1 MRSTNIVKLLTLIFC
16 IMLLISSNLS
26 LLQASSDQQDDLRD
40 PELSLSANY
49 AWISDELQDSELD
62 GNIVGDDVIYWGEDL
77 GVYYNSIETQEKL
90 KAAEAAFPDY
100 VTYFEYGLSYLEKP
114 LMGVR
119 LTMQNSMDVY
129 SKSEILIVA
138 AHHAR
143 EAITV
148 MDALILMDDIL
159 YGIDNSESW
168 AVTAL
173 QQNEIYIL
181 PLFNPDGLDYTYIN
195 PWQRANMQPVDGD
208 QDGTLDDDREV
219 GDVNGDFYVE
229 EYFDGTFE
237 GTDLDGDGKTGED
250 IPGGID
256 LNRNYGYKFGFD
268 DIGSSPN
275 PNDFTYRGEYA
286 FEAPETDQFSKF
298 ASEHHFY
305 TSISLH
311 SGIQAI
317 IFPWG
322 YTSDYSPDHKIFN
335 KITEE
340 MQELAYFPKWSE
352 VGGYD
357 VNGEWGDYM
366 YGELD
371 SLALTIETYAGNNGY
386 LEYYNKSYVGIWD
399 VFNPNANEIYDISS
413 QNVLKHLKYALTIPR
428 LSWLQDEYRFDL
440 ENMIAENVEDLLSV
454 SLNYTIYEDDDNPD
468 FYIAVEEL
476 NEDSMIWNQIATN
489 NLLPDLNN
497 IAFETNIDSKS
508 EWRVYV
514 GSDSRGFSYHLNIE
528 DNIRVQMDFDA
539 NQPIKVNFSKITE
552 ASLSFVFISI
562 PLIVIPIL
570 RRKYES
576 K

>member
-1 MRSTNIVKLLTLIFC
+1 MTV
-16 IMLLISSNLS
+16 
-26 LLQASSDQQDDLRD
+26 QASSNQQDL
-40 PELSLSANY
+40 PEKELSLSANY
-49 AWISDELQDSELD
+49 EWIADELQDPDLPGE
-62 GNIVGDDVIYWGEDL
+62 IVGDDVVYWGESL
-77 GVYYNSIETQEKL
+77 GVYYNSIETKEKL
-90 KAAEAAFPDY
+90 KAAEAAFPNY
-100 VTYFEYGLSYLEKP
+100 VSYFEYGSSYLEKP

-119 LTMQNSMDVY
+119 LTIQNSMEVY

-159 YGIDNSESW
+159 YGIENSESW
-168 AVTAL
+168 AITAL

-195 PWQRANMQPVDGD
+195 PWQRGNMQPVDGD
-208 QDGTLDDDREV
+208 QDGTLDDDREI
-219 GDVNGDFYVE
+219 GDVNGDYYVE
-229 EYFDGTFE
+229 WYHLSDTFE

-250 IPGGID
+250 MPGGID
-256 LNRNYGYKFGFD
+256 LNRNYGYKFAYD
-268 DIGSSPN
+268 MIGSSPD
-275 PNDFTYRGEYA
+275 PNSSLYRGEYA
-286 FEAPETDQFSKF
+286 FEAPETEQFADF
-298 ASEHHFY
+298 ASKHHFY

-322 YTSDYSPDHKIFN
+322 YSSEYSPDHKIFN

-352 VGGYD
+352 VGGYA

-371 SLALTIETYAGNNGY
+371 SLALTIETYVGEGGY
-386 LEYYNKSYVGIWD
+386 LQYYNNSYVGIWD
-399 VFNPNANEIYDISS
+399 VFNPDADEIYDISS

-428 LSWLQDEYRFDL
+428 LNWLQDEYRFDL
-440 ENMIAENVEDLLSV
+440 ESMVAENVEDLLSV
-454 SLNYTIYEDDDNPD
+454 ELNYTMTEDVDNPD
-468 FYIAVEEL
+468 FYVFVEEFD
-476 NEDSMIWNQIATN
+476 ESTMSWNKIASTR
-489 NLLPDLNN
+489 LYSELTTLS
-497 IAFETNIDSKS
+497 FQTNIDSDN

-539 NQPIKVNFSKITE
+539 NQPTAVSFSEITE
-552 ASLSFVFISI
+552 APVSFVIVI
-562 PLIVIPIL
+562 VPLIAIPVL
-570 RRKYES
+570 RRKYF
-576 K
+576 KN